1 MNDSR
6 TPAPTNPSTRPLDA
20 FESALLGE
28 LRTVA
33 AEQRSPVVESRRRRT
48 LWAASGAALA
58 TGLGVF
64 GVATLMPTPAFSVTE
79 SNGELTVKV
88 NRLEGAEALEKKL
101 AEYGV
106 AADITYL
113 EPGQACAEGRYIDV
127 TPRLTSLSIGSHSFE
142 VHLPAGA
149 VDKDQTFVLSA
160 AVLPIEDGSRA
171 TTDFGVADGPVAPC
185 DARVDPNWDGTA
197 G

>member
-6 TPAPTNPSTRPLDA
+6 TPAPTNPSNRPLDS

-28 LRTVA
+28 LKTVA
-33 AEQRSPVVESRRRRT
+33 AEQGSPAHSPRRRRT
-48 LWAASGAALA
+48 VWAASGAALA

-64 GVATLMPTPAFSVTE
+64 GVATLMPTPAFSVSE

-113 EPGQACAEGRYIDV
+113 EPGMVCAEGRYVDV
-127 TPRLTSLSIGSHSFE
+127 TPRETSLSVGSHSFE

-149 VDKDQTFVLSA
+149 VEKDQTFVLWA
-160 AVLPIEDGSRA
+160 AVLPTENGTRA
-171 TTDFGVADGPVAPC
+171 STEFGVADGLVAPC
-185 DARVDPNWDGTA
+185 DAQVDPDWEGRE
-197 G
+197 